1 MASFDD
7 RFCPTGISCIE
18 LARVFED
25 PLRPGEWRVE
35 FIDDSQTRFAIFSGP
50 NARALAFRYAAMQEG
65 YSSAPLG
72 RESPTE
78 NRD

>member
-7 RFCPTGISCIE
+7 RFCPTGISRIE
-18 LARVFED
+18 PARVFED

-35 FIDDSQTRFAIFSGP
+35 FIDDSQTVFAIFSGP
-50 NARALAFRYAAMQEG
+50 NALAWAFQYAAMQEG
-65 YSSAPLG
+65 YSGAPLG
-72 RESPTE
+72 RESATE